1 MVLISLSLG
10 LAPPTNPFV
19 VLGVQLKG
27 CRSGDFPLELVA
39 SCSGE
44 GVTWKR
50 FVLGLLRSAVA
61 EPLKK
66 LLTTG
71 LRALAGTFSSLPD
84 QHVCGLPEV
93 PLAMGL
99 FSRRVL
105 LWYAYPEWIK
115 VAVAGARIGVV
126 VGGVVVVGL

>member
-1 MVLISLSLG
+1 
-10 LAPPTNPFV
+10 
-19 VLGVQLKG
+19 
-27 CRSGDFPLELVA
+27 
-39 SCSGE
+39 
-44 GVTWKR
+44 
-50 FVLGLLRSAVA
+50 LLRSAVA

-84 QHVCGLPEV
+84 QHVCGLRKV

-105 LWYAYPEWIK
+105 LRYAYPEW
-115 VAVAGARIGVV
+115 AVAGLRISVV
-126 VGGVVVVGL
+126 VGDVVVVGL